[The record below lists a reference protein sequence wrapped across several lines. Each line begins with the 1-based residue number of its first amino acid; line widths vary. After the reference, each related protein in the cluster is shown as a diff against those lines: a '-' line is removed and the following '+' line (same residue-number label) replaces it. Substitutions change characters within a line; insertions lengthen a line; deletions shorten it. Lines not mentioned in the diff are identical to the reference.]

1 MSQLSADSLASAGDV
16 PPKTSPT
23 SPSGAPQEPPPEL
36 PDQPAAEAVLTLG
49 VPAMGD
55 PGFHGKSHP
64 KNGKK
69 LTYPHETYRI
79 IRKAP

>member
-1 MSQLSADSLASAGDV
+1 
-16 PPKTSPT
+16 
-23 SPSGAPQEPPPEL
+23 
-36 PDQPAAEAVLTLG
+36 
-49 VPAMGD
+49 MGD